1 MTAKNAVEL
10 LHCPFDSPS
19 DELTARSRS
28 AITIQRAWR
37 RPILYFDSVM
47 SASGSLNRSGEIEV
61 ANPIADVQVGSSE
74 ADFEALSAF
83 DEALSIF
90 ERSAGATP
98 RSK

>member
-1 MTAKNAVEL
+1 MKILFTNFHPGIGGGHVTYIVSL
-10 LHCPFDSPS
+10 LLGMKATHNLFVACPA
-19 DELTARSRS
+19 TSRLFKRAS
-28 AITIQRAWR
+28 A
-37 RPILYFDSVM
+37 
-47 SASGSLNRSGEIEV
+47 
-61 ANPIADVQVGSSE
+61 IADVQTGLSE